1 VHKRKIQL
9 IAGATYSVSL
19 PKEWVQKNKLKEKEE
34 ILLYERNDRT
44 LVLSPYSIKES
55 KPNEISL
62 NVDEYAHTID
72 QILFAIYYLGI
83 ENITLF
89 SKKELSKEVK
99 AKIRKTLSNMS
110 GTEII
115 REDQQKI
122 IIKVLIDK
130 SKLDIFQIIY
140 RIGLILD
147 LSLSNIISQFNL
159 SEIKMNETEIDRLYH
174 LIAKIVSL
182 SLIDSNILHSSNI
195 KNISFIPSYFLIGK
209 RLENIADNI
218 NNLSEYVFD
227 KKINLEHSEILQMIR
242 TELNR
247 TMTYFIQIPGCVD
260 IFKKMNE
267 QNSHKMRILLSAI
280 KDTTIRN
287 YLGDITRFT
296 LDVQEEMINISF
308 YNQLIQNK
316 IL

>member
-19 PKEWVQKNKLKEKEE
+19 PKEWVKKNNLREKEE
-34 ILLYERNDRT
+34 ILLYEKNDRT
-44 LVLSPYSIKES
+44 LVISPYSIKENR
-55 KPNEISL
+55 PNEISL
-62 NVDEYAHTID
+62 NVEEYAQTID

-115 REDQQKI
+115 QEDQQRM

-147 LSLSNIISQFNL
+147 LSLSNIMGQFNL

-195 KNISFIPSYFLIGK
+195 KNVSLIPSYFLIGK

-218 NNLSEYVFD
+218 HNLSEYLSHH
-227 KKINLEHSEILQMIR
+227 NLNVEHSEILQIIR

-247 TMTYFIQIPGCVD
+247 TMTYFLRIPTGVD
-260 IFKKMNE
+260 IFKKINE
-267 QNSHKMRILLSAI
+267 PNLHTMSALLSAI

-287 YLGDITRFT
+287 YISDITRFT

>member
-19 PKEWVQKNKLKEKEE
+19 PKEWVKKNNLKEKEE

-44 LVLSPYSIKES
+44 LVISPYSIKES
-55 KPNEISL
+55 KPNDISL
-62 NVDEYAHTID
+62 NVDDYAPTID
-72 QILFAIYYLGI
+72 QVLFAIYYIGI

-89 SKKELSKEVK
+89 SMKELSKEVK

-115 REDQQKI
+115 QEDQQKI

-130 SKLDIFQIIY
+130 SKLDIFQIVY

-147 LSLSNIISQFNL
+147 LSISNIIGQFNL

-195 KNISFIPSYFLIGK
+195 KNVSFIPSYFLIGK

-218 NNLSEYVFD
+218 NNLSEYLYD
-227 KKINLEHSEILQMIR
+227 KKISFKHMEILQIIR
-242 TELNR
+242 AELNR
-247 TMTYFIQIPGCVD
+247 TMAYFMRIPGSFD
-260 IFKKMNE
+260 IFNKMDE
-267 QNSHKMRILLSAI
+267 QNLHQMRILLSTI
-280 KDTTIRN
+280 KDTAIRN
-287 YLGDITRFT
+287 YIGDIARFT

>member
-1 VHKRKIQL
+1 MHKRKIQL

-19 PKEWVQKNKLKEKEE
+19 PKEWVKKNNLREKEE
-34 ILLYERNDRT
+34 ILLYEKNDRT
-44 LVLSPYSIKES
+44 LVISPYSIKENR
-55 KPNEISL
+55 PNEISL
-62 NVDEYAHTID
+62 NVEEYAQTID

-115 REDQQKI
+115 QEDQQRM

-147 LSLSNIISQFNL
+147 LSLSNIMGQFNL

-195 KNISFIPSYFLIGK
+195 KNVSLIPSYFLIGK

-218 NNLSEYVFD
+218 HNLSEYLSHH
-227 KKINLEHSEILQMIR
+227 NLNVEHSEILQIIR

-247 TMTYFIQIPGCVD
+247 TMTYFLRIPTGVD
-260 IFKKMNE
+260 IFKKINE
-267 QNSHKMRILLSAI
+267 PNLHTMSALLSAI

-287 YLGDITRFT
+287 YISDITRFT